1 MPPSQRRR
9 QRIRFAADNL
19 GEGTMATI
27 SVGSAS
33 PLVSADRWT
42 AYSLTVLGICIL
54 GFAFDIYE
62 GTIIQLA
69 TPLLIKEW
77 GITPATI
84 GYISTVSRWAGL
96 VGTFVFP
103 ALADLYGRRPILILS
118 ILGYSLLTGLTGFAQ
133 GPFQL
138 LILSSLTRVALSG
151 EIPVGFVMVSETAPT
166 KWRATA
172 LGVLNGGYPF
182 GYMLCSLTALAVVP
196 LWGWRAIYWA
206 GIVPALVVLW
216 VRFGVKESPRFARV
230 TTAMLREGVKKH
242 LDIRAPLR
250 EYPRDMLIVILVNF
264 FYIFTWSGWSAW
276 MPQFLANEKHL
287 GFHATASYL
296 SIWMFVA
303 IFAYCLC
310 GWLSDVIGRRFAIPA
325 FVVPS
330 AVLLV
335 TLGYL
340 NGASS
345 LFWVGLVTNFLITGS
360 FGVGL
365 TYQAELFPTQI
376 RGTAVGAAFAIGGA
390 LGATAPAIIGRIA
403 TSYSIAAGLPIL
415 ALSFLALAPMFLF
428 VCRETTRRELT
439 DFVGEQA

>member
-1 MPPSQRRR
+1 
-9 QRIRFAADNL
+9 
-19 GEGTMATI
+19 MATI
-27 SVGSAS
+27 SVDTAS
-33 PLVSADRWT
+33 PLVKADRWT

-84 GYISTVSRWAGL
+84 GYISTVSRWVGL
-96 VGTFVFP
+96 AGTFLFP

-118 ILGYSLLTGLTGFAQ
+118 ILGYALLTGLTGFSQ

-138 LILSSLTRVALSG
+138 LILTSLTRIALSG

-182 GYMLCSLTALAVVP
+182 GYMLCSLTALVVVP

-230 TTAMLREGVKKH
+230 TTARLREGIKKH
-242 LDIRAPLR
+242 LDIRAPMR
-250 EYPRDMLIVILVNF
+250 EYPRDMLVVILVNF
-264 FYIFTWSGWSAW
+264 FYTFTWSGWSAW

-287 GFHATASYL
+287 GFHTTASFL

-310 GWLSDVIGRRFAIPA
+310 GWLSDVFGRRFAIPA

-340 NGASS
+340 HSSSS

-376 RGTAVGAAFAIGGA
+376 RGTAVGAAFSIGGA

-403 TSYSIAAGLPIL
+403 TSYSIAAGLPVL

-439 DFVGEQA
+439 DFVGERA